1 MNIFFAGN
9 NTVSN
14 LRVYPD
20 HLEMGTVEHVQD
32 LKIPWK
38 LQPKNPKKIACQQ
51 KWLVVLTILKHISQ
65 WEGLSQI
72 LWKIKNV
79 QNHQPEK
86 YTKVIFF
93 LRSSWL
99 WITKG

>member
-51 KWLVVLTILKHISQ
+51 KWLVVLTILKHMKVNGKDDIPYEMDKMS
-65 WEGLSQI
+65 ETTNH
-72 LWKIKNV
+72 IKP
-79 QNHQPEK
+79 H
-86 YTKVIFF
+86 
-93 LRSSWL
+93 
-99 WITKG
+99 